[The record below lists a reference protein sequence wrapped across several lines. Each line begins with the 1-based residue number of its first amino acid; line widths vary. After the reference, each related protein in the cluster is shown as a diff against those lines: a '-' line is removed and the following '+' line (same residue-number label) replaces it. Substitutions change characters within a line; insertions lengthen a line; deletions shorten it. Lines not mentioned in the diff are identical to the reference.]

1 MSLFSSNAN
10 IQPNEWNHIAFTYN
24 KETSNVNLF
33 VNNKIVNS
41 TKLEIELTKS
51 LSDFNIGYSSNINDG
66 EAYFN
71 GTIDEILLYNRE
83 LNPKEL
89 EYVSKSNNTDLFL
102 KNLVAGRWSFDEFT
116 TQVNNLLD
124 NSGNNNTAVASGNV
138 TRGSTPAFGNH
149 SIAFD
154 GSSKITAPNTSLHT
168 GYMSVGAWIKPTAY
182 GETFIKKEGVFDV
195 GVSSDGFPKMT
206 IGDVSSELTSVLEK
220 KKTEE
225 QQNILDT
232 LTHVEQF
239 SLQNYVIDN
248 VTIGNNG
255 ITVNDKMY
263 TTSGLGSVQ
272 SDGTYNY
279 LEMSSGKLIV
289 PAYTYITSPTTINN
303 TYYFVVKAQDVN
315 GSIARMTSA
324 TGDNFNIH
332 VNHGSN
338 TSVHPFNWPTN
349 NNYIVSTTFAPK
361 DSYII
366 IVLKILYKSANVYD
380 ARIQFIAKPDDGE
393 YITAGYDQEILNMTS
408 GSAINN
414 DFDLGHGSLETSN
427 FKLYEF
433 GILDKYV
440 TDIEFDEIV
449 TYLKTKYYTP
459 ELLNQVVESPL
470 VAHFALQNNTKDL
483 TGLNSDAVGHNITY
497 TTNSYNTYIGNT
509 SVQLN
514 GNDSYIDCGKVFQNV
529 SDPNK
534 MTLSMWVN
542 MSELES
548 DKKYP
553 LMSSAGFEWYL
564 NKPSSGTLDTY
575 QNFEINVPIDFGVF
589 ATTWRITWTQ
599 EAAAGYMRSGEVG
612 IYDAYYEPT
621 FQHSP
626 LAYTSINP
634 SNWNVIYD
642 GNAGQYNLQNND
654 GPYSYTITFQNAIQ
668 LKQLKLGSTDG
679 GAGNSLTGHPS
690 KSVKFEY
697 QLENGSFVEHSTL
710 IMKDITSGENGTETF
725 NTNGGN
731 YPWKVTETIYPL
743 IGMYGMDM
751 FRWNGSKWYHYQ
763 SYGDDMVINYPK
775 PIGATTYY

>member
-41 TKLEIELTKS
+41 SKLEIELSKS

-124 NSGNNNTAVASGNV
+124 NSGNNNTAISSGNV

-154 GSSKITAPNTSLHT
+154 GSSKISAPNASLHT

-195 GVSSDGFPKMT
+195 GIRSDGYPKMT
-206 IGDVSSELTSVLEK
+206 IGEVSSETNIQIQKHVQTQPPININEIFNISDILVYYNASVYNAIQGTKINDLSGNGRHMNMIQGS
-220 KKTEE
+220 TT
-225 QQNILDT
+225 I
-232 LTHVEQF
+232 V
-239 SLQNYVIDN
+239 DN
-248 VTIGNNG
+248 AFVF
-255 ITVNDKMY
+255 
-263 TTSGLGSVQ
+263 
-272 SDGTYNY
+272 DGT
-279 LEMSSGKLIV
+279 
-289 PAYTYITSPTTINN
+289 
-303 TYYFVVKAQDVN
+303 
-315 GSIARMTSA
+315 
-324 TGDNFNIH
+324 
-332 VNHGSN
+332 
-338 TSVHPFNWPTN
+338 NW
-349 NNYIVSTTFAPK
+349 
-361 DSYII
+361 
-366 IVLKILYKSANVYD
+366 
-380 ARIQFIAKPDDGE
+380 
-393 YITAGYDQEILNMTS
+393 
-408 GSAINN
+408 
-414 DFDLGHGSLETSN
+414 LETSN
-427 FKLYEF
+427 IGNTGGNWSHSISCWVK
-433 GILDKYV
+433 
-440 TDIEFDEIV
+440 FDEWPTSV
-449 TYLKTKYYTP
+449 TGNEGWNVFNVGDGTTSVAYTLSGLWVSGANQSNNIYWTSYAYNLSLPDLKTTNTWFHVCLVLDGTTGKTVYLNGVQIATMAKESNLNMVEDTVFQIGNPGFDHITNNRTVGFKGKIKDIAVFNKTLTESEVNTIYTTNIDFSTNN
-459 ELLNQVVESPL
+459 LNKFV
-470 VAHFALQNNTKDL
+470 HFALENNTKDL

-497 TTNSYNTYIGNT
+497 NTDSYNTYIGNT

-514 GNDSYIDCGKVFQNV
+514 GTDSYIDCGKVFQNV

-542 MSELES
+542 MSELDT

-553 LMSSAGFEWYL
+553 LMSASNGFEWYL
-564 NKPSSGTLDTY
+564 AKPSSGTLDTY

-599 EAAAGYMRSGEVG
+599 EANAGYMRTGEVG
-612 IYDAYYEPT
+612 IYDEYYEPT
-621 FQHSP
+621 TQHSP
-626 LAYTSINP
+626 LPYTSINP

-710 IMKDITSGENGTETF
+710 VMKDITSGEHGTETF
-725 NTNGGN
+725 NINGGN
-731 YPWKVTETIYPL
+731 YPWKVTDTIYPL

-763 SYGDDMVINYPK
+763 SYGDDMVINYQK
-775 PIGATTYY
+775 TIGSTTYY

>member
-41 TKLEIELTKS
+41 TKLEIELSKS
-51 LSDFNIGYSSNINDG
+51 LFDFNIGYSSNINDG

-102 KNLVAGRWSFDEFT
+102 KNLVGGRWSFDEFT

-124 NSGNNNTAVASGNV
+124 NSGNNNTAVVSGNV
-138 TRGSTPAFGNH
+138 IRGSTPVFGNH

-154 GSSKITAPNTSLHT
+154 GSSKISAPNASLHT

-195 GVSSDGFPKMT
+195 GIRNDGYPKMT
-206 IGDVSSELTSVLEK
+206 IGDVSSET
-220 KKTEE
+220 
-225 QQNILDT
+225 NI
-232 LTHVEQF
+232 QI
-239 SLQNYVIDN
+239 Q
-248 VTIGNNG
+248 
-255 ITVNDKMY
+255 
-263 TTSGLGSVQ
+263 
-272 SDGTYNY
+272 
-279 LEMSSGKLIV
+279 
-289 PAYTYITSPTTINN
+289 
-303 TYYFVVKAQDVN
+303 
-315 GSIARMTSA
+315 
-324 TGDNFNIH
+324 
-332 VNHGSN
+332 
-338 TSVHPFNWPTN
+338 
-349 NNYIVSTTFAPK
+349 
-361 DSYII
+361 
-366 IVLKILYKSANVYD
+366 KSM
-380 ARIQFIAKPDDGE
+380 
-393 YITAGYDQEILNMTS
+393 LNLS
-408 GSAINN
+408 
-414 DFDLGHGSLETSN
+414 
-427 FKLYEF
+427 
-433 GILDKYV
+433 
-440 TDIEFDEIV
+440 
-449 TYLKTKYYTP
+449 
-459 ELLNQVVESPL
+459 QVVESPL
-470 VAHFALQNNTKDL
+470 AHFALENNTKDS

-497 TTNSYNTYIGNT
+497 NTDSYNTYIGNT

-514 GNDSYIDCGKVFQNV
+514 GTDSYIDCGKVFQNV

-542 MSELES
+542 MSELDT

-553 LMSSAGFEWYL
+553 LMSASNGFEWYL
-564 NKPSSGTLDTY
+564 TKPSSGIVDTY

-599 EAAAGYMRSGEVG
+599 ETNAGYMRTGEVG
-612 IYDAYYEPT
+612 IYDEYYEPT

-626 LAYTSINP
+626 LPYTSINP

-642 GNAGQYNLQNND
+642 GNSGQHDLQNNN

-679 GAGNSLTGHPS
+679 GAGNSLSGHPS

-725 NTNGGN
+725 NTNNGS
-731 YPWKVTETIYPL
+731 YPWKVTDTIYPL

-751 FRWNGSKWYHYQ
+751 FRWNGSKWYHHQ

-775 PIGATTYY
+775 TIGSTTYY